1 MQFDALTVVTL
12 IRPDDAPQLTEAEED
27 ELQDQHMAFLADGHD
42 RGEILAAGPLLE
54 QDDPSV
60 RGFTVYAKDPHTARE
75 LASRDPKVRAGVL
88 AIRTQVWMVPAET
101 VAFTPSRFPRSMRE
115 AGAPA
120 RARKRPL
127 S

>member
-12 IRPDDAPQLTEAEED
+12 IRPDDAPQLTDEEED
-27 ELQDQHMAFLADGHD
+27 ELQDRHMAFLAEGHE

-60 RGFTVYAKDPHTARE
+60 RGFAVYAKDPHTARE
-75 LASRDPKVRAGVL
+75 LASQDPKVRAGVL

-101 VAFTPSRFPRSMRE
+101 IAFTPSRFPRSMRE
-115 AGAPA
+115 AGGG
-120 RARKRPL
+120 
-127 S
+127 